1 MDEFQEI
8 LQDFLIESF
17 ELIEQLD
24 QDLVE
29 LESRPDDLDLL
40 NRIFRVA
47 HTIKGAS
54 SFLNFDVLTHLT
66 HHMENL
72 LNMARH
78 GDLVIDADVMD
89 VILESIDLMKAL
101 LVRIRDSGADAGL
114 EVGQCVE
121 RLDAVANGT
130 PLSSVTET
138 VTVTASETVVA
149 VEPQTDA
156 EEEADYS
163 GMSEAEVEAEIERL
177 IAQRQAE
184 DAAKRANKANSSAP
198 VEEEPDYEG
207 MDDAEVEAEIER
219 LLAKRQAEDA
229 AKRAQKAA
237 ETSTAPSVAAPVAAP
252 ITSEPMP
259 QSEPIPA
266 PVPVAP
272 AAPAVQPKVE
282 AKPATPVARRAAEPK
297 EEGENRGGG
306 AVEQTIRVDVKRL
319 DHLMNLIGELVLG
332 KNRLIKINDD
342 VEERYEGEAFLEELN
357 QVVSIVSLVTTDLQ
371 IAVMKTRMLP
381 IGKVFN
387 KFPRMIRDLSRE
399 LNKKIELE
407 ITGEETELD
416 KSIVEEIGDPLVHII
431 RNSCDHGIETPDV
444 RLSSG
449 KEETG
454 TIHLKAYHEG
464 NHIVIQ
470 IIDDGKGLDAEML
483 KLKSIEKGIITEK
496 EAEGMSEKEAFG
508 LIFRPGFSTAAQVTS
523 VSGRGVG
530 MDVVKTNIEK
540 LNGMIDIDSEVG
552 KGTSMKLK
560 IPLTLAIIQALL
572 VGVQEEYYAIPLASV
587 LETVRISKDEI
598 YTVESRSVMRLRD
611 EVLSLVH
618 IGDIFE
624 VERVFDNSEHAYVV
638 VLGLAE
644 SKIGLIVDSL
654 VGQEEIVIKSL
665 GEYLKGIEGIAGA
678 TIRGDGGVT
687 LIVDV
692 AALMQMAKSV
702 KSTVGQESAEA
713 KGRLGVKNKPSD
725 YKVMIVDDSKTDRT
739 IMRKSLEPM
748 GITLV
753 EATDGIEALN
763 ILKQAD
769 HTFDAMLI
777 DIEMPRMDGYSLA
790 AEIKKYNKY
799 KNLPLIA
806 VTSRTG
812 KADRM
817 RGVESGMVEYITKPY
832 SSEYLMNVVKRNIK
846 FNEGL

>member
-8 LQDFLIESF
+8 LQDFLVESF

-101 LVRIRDSGADAGL
+101 LVRIRDSGEDSGL
-114 EVGQCVE
+114 EISGCVM

-130 PLSSVTET
+130 ALGET
-138 VTVTASETVVA
+138 VAPPAAPAAPASKPEPVVTAAA
-149 VEPQTDA
+149 VEEEPDYAGMSDAEVEAEIERLLAQRQAEDAAKRASHAAAASTPVAA
-156 EEEADYS
+156 EEEEPDYS

-177 IAQRQAE
+177 IA
-184 DAAKRANKANSSAP
+184 
-198 VEEEPDYEG
+198 V
-207 MDDAEVEAEIER
+207 
-219 LLAKRQAEDA
+219 RQAEDA
-229 AKRAQKAA
+229 AKRAQKKEEEKAPKA
-237 ETSTAPSVAAPVAAP
+237 EPT
-252 ITSEPMP
+252 
-259 QSEPIPA
+259 PA

-272 AAPAVQPKVE
+272 PVAAPQPKVE
-282 AKPATPVARRAAEPK
+282 TKPAPVARRAEAK
-297 EEGENRGGG
+297 EDGEARGGSS
-306 AVEQTIRVDVKRL
+306 VEQTIRVDVKRL

-431 RNSCDHGIETPDV
+431 RNSCDHGIETPEV
-444 RLSSG
+444 RLASG

-470 IIDDGKGLDAEML
+470 IVDDGKGLDADML
-483 KLKSIEKGIITEK
+483 KSKSIEKGVITEK
-496 EAEGMSEKEAFG
+496 EADGMSEKEAFG
-508 LIFRPGFSTAAQVTS
+508 LIFRPGFSTATQVTS

-552 KGTSMKLK
+552 QGTSMKLK

-702 KSTVGQESAEA
+702 KSTVGQESSEA
-713 KGRLGVKNKPSD
+713 KGRSGAKNSASD
-725 YKVMIVDDSKTDRT
+725 YCVMIVDDSKTDRT

-753 EATDGIEALN
+753 EATDGVEALN
-763 ILKQAD
+763 ILKQGD
-769 HTFDAMLI
+769 HIFDAMLI

-832 SSEYLMNVVKRNIK
+832 SPEYLMNVVKRNIK

>member
-8 LQDFLIESF
+8 LQDFLVESF

-101 LVRIRDSGADAGL
+101 LVRIRDSGEDSGL
-114 EVGQCVE
+114 EVNPCVI

-130 PLSSVTET
+130 SLGET
-138 VTVTASETVVA
+138 VPAQAAPSTPTPEPKVA
-149 VEPQTDA
+149 VATS
-156 EEEADYS
+156 EEEPDYS
-163 GMSEAEVEAEIERL
+163 GMSDEEVEAEIERL
-177 IAQRQAE
+177 IAVRQAE
-184 DAAKRANKANSSAP
+184 DAAKRANSAKSTTP
-198 VEEEPDYEG
+198 SAEEEPDYSG
-207 MDDAEVEAEIER
+207 MSDEEVEAEIER
-219 LLAKRQAEDA
+219 LIAVRQAEDA
-229 AKRAQKAA
+229 AKRSNKGQEPEAVK
-237 ETSTAPSVAAPVAAP
+237 PSVAAAPVAVTPPAAP
-252 ITSEPMP
+252 KSE
-259 QSEPIPA
+259 PA
-266 PVPVAP
+266 PVAK
-272 AAPAVQPKVE
+272 AAPAPKKVE
-282 AKPATPVARRAAEPK
+282 AKDD
-297 EEGENRGGG
+297 GENRGGS

-431 RNSCDHGIETPDV
+431 RNSCDHGIETPET
-444 RLSSG
+444 RLAAG
-449 KEETG
+449 KEEGG
-454 TIHLKAYHEG
+454 TIQLKAYHEG

-470 IIDDGKGLDAEML
+470 IIDDGKGLDADML
-483 KLKSIEKGIITEK
+483 KSKSIEKNIITEK
-496 EAEGMSEKEAFG
+496 EADTMSEKEAFG

-713 KGRLGVKNKPSD
+713 KSRGGAKNSASD
-725 YKVMIVDDSKTDRT
+725 YCVMIVDDSKTDRT
-739 IMRKSLEPM
+739 IMRKALEPL

-753 EATDGIEALN
+753 EATDGVEALN
-763 ILKQAD
+763 ILKQGD
-769 HTFDAMLI
+769 HNFDGMLV
-777 DIEMPRMDGYSLA
+777 DIEMPRMDGYTLA

-799 KNLPLIA
+799 KNLALIA

-832 SSEYLMNVVKRNIK
+832 SPEYLMNVVKRNIK